1 MYDNSYPETLKKII
15 NNLSKLS
22 GIGPKTAERLAFNLI
37 NTEKDF
43 ITNLS
48 DSIIDLRDKIKIAPI
63 CHCLTD
69 GADCSICNDA
79 SRKQNIICVVK
90 DRQDVFYIE
99 KSGYKGLY
107 HVLEG
112 LVSPLDGIGE
122 EDLNIENLMNR
133 LDGIEEIILALPFS
147 VEGEATS
154 FLMSDKLKNRGL
166 KISRPA
172 KGLPSGISIE
182 YVDRFTLRNSLEERT
197 EIDD

>member
-1 MYDNSYPETLKKII
+1 MFDNYPETLKKII
-15 NNLSKLS
+15 KNLSRLS

-37 NTEKDF
+37 DSDEGF
-43 ITNLS
+43 ITELS
-48 DSIIDLRDKIKIAPI
+48 DSIIDVRDKIKIAPI

-69 GADCSICNDA
+69 QIQCSICNNP

-99 KSGYKGLY
+99 KSGYRGLY

-112 LVSPLDGIGE
+112 LISPLDGISE
-122 EDLNIENLMNR
+122 ENLNIKNLASR
-133 LDGIEEIILALPFS
+133 LSGVEEVILALPFS

-154 FLMSDKLKNRGL
+154 FFLKENLKNYNI

-172 KGLPSGISIE
+172 KGLPAGVNIE
-182 YVDRFTLRNSLEERT
+182 YVDQFTLRNSIEERI